1 MKRPKLLEISADA
14 GRGRRAVETI
24 EQDRPAYEVA
34 LRRALPFLLRRG
46 APMRLESVRLASV
59 TELREELPAPLHF
72 LDIVTEPGGSPGLLI
87 MDAGTCAL
95 CIDAVL
101 GGDGQSLPRL
111 SPEGLSFAQ
120 RALVNRVADGVIA
133 AFSDALFARTG
144 LKLAKLGT
152 RSSDA
157 LGETSRVI
165 CNFVVGEPGQEG
177 RLILALEK
185 DALLGPTVTAKP
197 QQGADPRVVATLGE
211 VEIDVVVELGRLRMK
226 LGEVPKIKVGD
237 TLRLD
242 LPVEGQVRVFAAGQL
257 VAKGHP
263 TRVGER
269 VAIRIG

>member
-14 GRGRRAVETI
+14 GRGRRAVELI

-46 APMRLESVRLASV
+46 APMRLDSVRLASV
-59 TELREELPAPLHF
+59 SELREELTAPQHF
-72 LDIVTEPGGSPGLLI
+72 MEVVTEPGGSPGLVI
-87 MDAGTCAL
+87 MDAGSCAL

-101 GGDGQSLPRL
+101 GGDGKNLPQL
-111 SPEGLSFAQ
+111 APEGLTFAQ

-133 AFSDALFARTG
+133 AFGEALAARTG
-144 LKLAKLGT
+144 LRLNKLSS
-152 RSSDA
+152 RSADA

-185 DALLGPTVTAKP
+185 DALLGQTAVNAP
-197 QQGADPRVVATLGE
+197 QQGPDPRVVATLGDVE
-211 VEIDVVVELGRLRMK
+211 VDVVVELGRLRMH
-226 LGEVPKIKVGD
+226 LGDVPRLKVGD

-242 LPVEGQVRVFAAGQL
+242 LPVEGQVRVLAAGQY
-257 VAKGHP
+257 VARGRP

-269 VAIRIG
+269 VAVKIS